1 MNPFDFGIVEDEIA
15 VYQHGNT
22 TIYDTDFNKKFE
34 VPIYSNGFKNFITKL
49 PNGDYSI
56 FGKIYTQQGV
66 LTEKKYKVS
75 KKSLQKYA
83 PKKFIDRENRNV
95 VGGFVKGGIIVIY
108 DHELR
113 PINEIQLGKFEILA
127 HCNPDKNIAFTFD
140 KKSGMI
146 GVYSYPHFEMLK
158 EFKVNKLNDQ
168 FEFSSDGRFIFNYG
182 YKPDNRLINIETGEM
197 KKVMFHPTTKSGY
210 KEQYKTAHN
219 FGTYAVKSNEK
230 FSYLAATTHQNK
242 AVIYDVVLDELLD
255 LNIHEHYQYD
265 KFNYPLGKYPFGN
278 VIFEHEKFIAN
289 VGRDLTVW
297 NYSGELLNK
306 KENITPVRKHPN
318 GKYYALI
325 EECLTEIKIL

>member
-1 MNPFDFGIVEDEIA
+1 MNPFDFGIVENELA
-15 VYQHGNT
+15 VYQHGST

-49 PNGDYSI
+49 PSGDYGI
-56 FGKIYTQQGV
+56 FGKIYTPQGV

-75 KKSLQKYA
+75 KKSLEKYA
-83 PKKFIDRENRNV
+83 PKKFIDRKNRNV
-95 VGGFVKGGIIVIY
+95 VAGFLKGGIIVIY

-113 PINEIQLGKFEILA
+113 PINEIQLGKFEILT

-140 KKSGMI
+140 SKSGII
-146 GVYSYPHFEMLK
+146 GVYSYPHFEILK
-158 EFKVNKLNDQ
+158 KFKVNKLNNQ

-182 YKPDNRLINIETGEM
+182 YKPDNRLINIETGEI
-197 KKVMFHPTTKSGY
+197 KKVMFHPTTNSGY

-219 FGTYAVKSNEK
+219 FGTYVVKSNER
-230 FSYLAATTHQNK
+230 FSHLAATTHQNK
-242 AVIYDVVLDELLD
+242 AVIYNVVLGELLD
-255 LNIHEHYQYD
+255 LKIHKQYKYD

-278 VIFEHEKFIAN
+278 VIFEEKRIIAN

-318 GKYYALI
+318 GKYFALI
-325 EECLTEIKIL
+325 EECLTEIEIL